1 VVVRFGFDF
10 VGICM
15 VEEEVVVV
23 VVVIVIVVVVVN
35 KMARGKHRSSA
46 HKRESGFGDSIVG
59 DERCF

>member
-1 VVVRFGFDF
+1 
-10 VGICM
+10 M

-23 VVVIVIVVVVVN
+23 VVVIVMV
-35 KMARGKHRSSA
+35 KRMARGKHRSSA

>member
-1 VVVRFGFDF
+1 MVVRFGFDF
-10 VGICM
+10 LGMCM

-23 VVVIVIVVVVVN
+23 VVVIVMV
-35 KMARGKHRSSA
+35 KRMARGKHRSSA